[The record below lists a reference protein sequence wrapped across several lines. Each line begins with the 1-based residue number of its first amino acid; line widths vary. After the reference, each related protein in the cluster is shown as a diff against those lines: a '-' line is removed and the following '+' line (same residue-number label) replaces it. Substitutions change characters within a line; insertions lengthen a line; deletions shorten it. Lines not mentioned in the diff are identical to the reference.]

1 MTTSILLTIAGFLTG
16 VVVMMMAD
24 RKKIER
30 MKDLCTG
37 LEKELAAV
45 RREAELLNTRL
56 NDERNAH
63 ERQLGEA
70 NENALRQLAAAKQEA
85 EQQMANAKREA
96 AERLAE
102 TNRRNEQE
110 RTERT
115 QLMEKQFDDRL
126 HLLQEQLKTTTEQ
139 LLKQRS
145 EELDRTNRTQ
155 MDAILAPMK
164 AVMNEMKKSM
174 DDNKESFTRSTASLS
189 EQLKQMHATTTS
201 LGEEAEKLSKAL
213 QTGPKVQGDFGEMK
227 LNDLL
232 DKFGFTKGVE
242 YDVQYTM
249 RDVKGN
255 VIHNTDTNEMM
266 RPDVVL
272 HYPDHKD
279 VIIDAKA
286 SLTAFVNYV
295 NADNDADRKAFL
307 DEHVKSVRKHIDEL
321 AAKDY
326 GKYSME
332 GGTTLDFV
340 IMFMPQEAAMQLAI
354 SADATLWSY
363 AFDRKVMI
371 TGEQNLF
378 ALLRLLQM
386 AWTQQRQTDNQE
398 KVFGLANTLVDRVG
412 LFIERFDKVGKSM
425 ESLQKAYDDAGKS
438 LMGNQSFLTSARK
451 LVAMGAKENK
461 RRPLPV
467 TNEADDSE
475 TNLLAMTD
483 DTDKE

>member
-70 NENALRQLAAAKQEA
+70 NENALRQLAA
-85 EQQMANAKREA
+85 AKREA

-213 QTGPKVQGDFGEMK
+213 QTGPNVQGDFGEMK
-227 LNDLL
+227 LNDVL

-242 YDVQYTM
+242 YDVQ
-249 RDVKGN
+249 
-255 VIHNTDTNEMM
+255 
-266 RPDVVL
+266 
-272 HYPDHKD
+272 
-279 VIIDAKA
+279 
-286 SLTAFVNYV
+286 
-295 NADNDADRKAFL
+295 
-307 DEHVKSVRKHIDEL
+307 
-321 AAKDY
+321 
-326 GKYSME
+326 
-332 GGTTLDFV
+332 
-340 IMFMPQEAAMQLAI
+340 
-354 SADATLWSY
+354 
-363 AFDRKVMI
+363 
-371 TGEQNLF
+371 
-378 ALLRLLQM
+378 
-386 AWTQQRQTDNQE
+386 
-398 KVFGLANTLVDRVG
+398 
-412 LFIERFDKVGKSM
+412 
-425 ESLQKAYDDAGKS
+425 
-438 LMGNQSFLTSARK
+438 
-451 LVAMGAKENK
+451 
-461 RRPLPV
+461 
-467 TNEADDSE
+467 
-475 TNLLAMTD
+475 
-483 DTDKE
+483 